1 MTNNIKIFKLSIGHG
16 FKYVS
21 RGNFL
26 WLQLSILHEKRMTE
40 LVLIVV
46 VNMINVYVCFCKV
59 KQLSQ
64 TVHAMVAS

>member
-1 MTNNIKIFKLSIGHG
+1 MVLNVLVEATFCDFSYLSYL
-16 FKYVS
+16 K
-21 RGNFL
+21 
-26 WLQLSILHEKRMTE
+26 KRMTE